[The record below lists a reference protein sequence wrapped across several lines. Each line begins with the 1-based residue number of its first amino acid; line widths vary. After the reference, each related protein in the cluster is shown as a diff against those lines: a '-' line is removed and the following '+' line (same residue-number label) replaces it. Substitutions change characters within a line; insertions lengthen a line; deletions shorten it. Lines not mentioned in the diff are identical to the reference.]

1 MLLKKWVLSFM
12 YLVSVDPMDW
22 SVIYKCFQEDL
33 MEGVIREEDRE
44 DREEVNCHGNT
55 HNKALLTHCNDEATS
70 VFCLVAL
77 QWILDFYNRKW
88 MSQCWPEALRPTGKK
103 TGTEKRSAEPWV
115 NVVKLTLGRRR
126 IDPWND
132 VWHWIRLRTKK

>member
-44 DREEVNCHGNT
+44 DREA
-55 HNKALLTHCNDEATS
+55 NKEDDIEYQIGLLG
-70 VFCLVAL
+70 LVPPSGDL
-77 QWILDFYNRKW
+77 V
-88 MSQCWPEALRPTGKK
+88 E
-103 TGTEKRSAEPWV
+103 
-115 NVVKLTLGRRR
+115 
-126 IDPWND
+126 
-132 VWHWIRLRTKK
+132 